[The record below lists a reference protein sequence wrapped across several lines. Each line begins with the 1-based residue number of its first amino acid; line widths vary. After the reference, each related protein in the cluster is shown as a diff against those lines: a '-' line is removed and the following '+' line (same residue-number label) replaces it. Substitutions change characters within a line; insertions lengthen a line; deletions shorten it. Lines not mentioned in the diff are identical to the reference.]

1 MYDDSPENTLGHSAC
16 EDTAAFAAMA
26 ASPEVCH
33 G

>member
-16 EDTAAFAAMA
+16 EGTAAFAAMA
-26 ASPEVCH
+26 ATLEVCH